1 MAIVQKRLDCVNFL
15 SVYNPE
21 FLCLSETWL
30 DTTDNILPDCG
41 YTVIS
46 QNNRQNGIHGGVAIV
61 YKSCSQYSAYDFT
74 SVDYDFACGCFINSD
89 PPLLV
94 VTIYNPPISSE
105 YRIQSNVLNP
115 CILSYTS
122 RFAARHPDGF
132 TCICGDFNSPDICW
146 TSYTACSDYSK
157 SIIDLFEQFKGV
169 QLVVNSIHVNGN
181 ILDIFVTNCQ
191 NLCSVSVLSST
202 FCSDHYPVSSN
213 IHIN

>member
-1 MAIVQKRLDCVNFL
+1 MASVQKRLDCVNFL

-61 YKSCSQYSAYDFT
+61 YKSCSQYSAYNFT
-74 SVDYDFACGCFINSD
+74 SADYDFACGCIIKSD

-94 VTIYNPPISSE
+94 VTIYNPPVSSE
-105 YRIQSNVLNP
+105 YRIQSNVLNS
-115 CILSYTS
+115 CILSNTS

-132 TCICGDFNSPDICW
+132 ICICGDFNSPDICW
-146 TSYTACSDYSK
+146 TSYTAC
-157 SIIDLFEQFKGV
+157 
-169 QLVVNSIHVNGN
+169 
-181 ILDIFVTNCQ
+181 
-191 NLCSVSVLSST
+191 
-202 FCSDHYPVSSN
+202 
-213 IHIN
+213 